1 MPSERRG
8 TVTDDIAGYI
18 QRIQGTSEW
27 RADKTGNIHMPIAMV
42 GPPTGLI
49 FSPTY
54 CSPDELPR

>member
-18 QRIQGTSEW
+18 QRMKGTSEW

-42 GPPTGLI
+42 FPHKHLV
-49 FSPTY
+49 
-54 CSPDELPR
+54 